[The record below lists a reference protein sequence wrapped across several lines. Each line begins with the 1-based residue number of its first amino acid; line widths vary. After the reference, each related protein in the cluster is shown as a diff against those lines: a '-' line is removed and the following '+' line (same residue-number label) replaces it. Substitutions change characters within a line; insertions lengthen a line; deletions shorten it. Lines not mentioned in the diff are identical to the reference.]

1 MSQYTSFF
9 AVWACLKLVV
19 QIDFMIRSVHKRKS
33 FSISSFDA
41 DISVTSHKTSGSR
54 LKVSAICKMMFI
66 GVPLFLL
73 FSGAFGQKTSKDVR
87 RHSKSFAV

>member
-1 MSQYTSFF
+1 
-9 AVWACLKLVV
+9 VV
-19 QIDFMIRSVHKRKS
+19 QIDFMIRSAPKRKS
-33 FSISSFDA
+33 FKISSFDA

-73 FSGAFGQKTSKDVR
+73 FSVALGQQTKRCEEAF
-87 RHSKSFAV
+87 